1 MMSIRGLRS
10 TALTAACLAALPFTA
25 AIADDTGTLAVS
37 ANVPKV
43 CIIDSVGAMAF
54 GDVNVSGNTDVSA
67 DIQWR
72 CSKLSSTNILLN
84 GGGAADVNAREMDLG
99 GEKLGYQLFRDS
111 SRTLNW
117 GETDGVDAQPVI
129 GQGMGAPSQQTTT
142 IYGRVTPAQA
152 QAAAEGIN
160 YQDSVTVTIVF

>member
-1 MMSIRGLRS
+1 MSIRGLRS
-10 TALTAACLAALPFTA
+10 TALTAVCLAALPFTA
-25 AIADDTGTLAVS
+25 ATADDTGTLAVS

-43 CIIDSVGAMAF
+43 CIIDSVGGMSF
-54 GDVNVSGNTDVSA
+54 GDVNIAANTDATA
-67 DIQWR
+67 DIAWR
-72 CSKLSSTNILLN
+72 CSKLSSTNIQLDA
-84 GGGAADVNAREMDLG
+84 GGGASVAAREMDLA

-117 GETDGVDAQPVI
+117 GETDGVDSQPVT
-129 GQGMGAPSQQTTT
+129 GQGMGLPNQQTTT